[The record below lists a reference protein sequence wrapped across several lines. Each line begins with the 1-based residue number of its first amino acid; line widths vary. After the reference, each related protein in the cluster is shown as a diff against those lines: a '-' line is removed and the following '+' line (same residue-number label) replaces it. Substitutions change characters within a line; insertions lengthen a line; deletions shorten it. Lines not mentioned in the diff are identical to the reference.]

1 MSARILGICW
11 LALCG
16 CATTSDR
23 QPPWQGAGP
32 VDPPPTSSTQLSQHD
47 QCAAACQAKYDRC
60 SDDSAKERSEPH
72 TNCYEDLRDCDEK
85 CDAAVAS
92 DPATR
97 INQGVTV
104 SDGASV
110 NIGNAVIS
118 GSVPTVSKD
127 RR

>member
-1 MSARILGICW
+1 MSMRILVIAL

-16 CATTSDR
+16 CATASDR
-23 QPPWQGAGP
+23 APAWQGASTD
-32 VDPPPTSSTQLSQHD
+32 DPAPTSQTQLSQRD
-47 QCAAACQAKYDRC
+47 ECAASCQAKYDRC

-72 TNCYEDLRDCDEK
+72 TNCYQDLRDCNER
-85 CDAAVAS
+85 CDAAVAA

-97 INQGVTV
+97 VNQGATV

-110 NIGNAVIS
+110 QIGNAVIS
-118 GSVPTVSKD
+118 GTVSTVSKE

>member
-1 MSARILGICW
+1 MSARMLIISL
-11 LALCG
+11 LALSG
-16 CATTSDR
+16 CATTSE
-23 QPPWQGAGP
+23 QKPPWQGAAP
-32 VDPPPTSSTQLSQHD
+32 VDSAPTSSTQLSQRD
-47 QCAAACQAKYDRC
+47 QCRGCQAKYDRC

-72 TNCYEDLRDCDEK
+72 TTCYEDLRDCDEK

-97 INQGVTV
+97 VNQGVTV

-110 NIGNAVIS
+110 TIGNAVIR
-118 GSVPTVSKD
+118 GKVPTVSKD

>member
-1 MSARILGICW
+1 MSTRLLGICL
-11 LALCG
+11 LALCA

-23 QPPWQGAGP
+23 QPPWQGAAP
-32 VDPPPTSSTQLSQHD
+32 VDSAPTSSTQLSQRD

-60 SDDSAKERSEPH
+60 ADDSAKERSEPH
-72 TNCYEDLRDCDEK
+72 TNCYQDLRDCDEK

-97 INQGVTV
+97 VNQGVTV

-110 NIGNAVIS
+110 VIGNAVIS

-127 RR
+127 RH

>member
-1 MSARILGICW
+1 MSTRMLVISL

-16 CATTSDR
+16 CATTSD
-23 QPPWQGAGP
+23 QKPPWQGAGP
-32 VDPPPTSSTQLSQHD
+32 ADPAPTSSTQLSERD

-97 INQGVTV
+97 VNQGATV
-104 SDGASV
+104 SEGASV
-110 NIGNAVIS
+110 TIGNAVIS
-118 GSVPTVSKD
+118 GKVPTVSKD

>member
-1 MSARILGICW
+1 MSSRMLVVASI
-11 LALCG
+11 ALCA
-16 CATTSDR
+16 CATASDR
-23 QPPWQGAGP
+23 APWQGAP
-32 VDPPPTSSTQLSQHD
+32 PADPAPTSHSQLSQRD
-47 QCAAACQAKYDRC
+47 ECGAACQATYDRC

-72 TNCYEDLRDCDEK
+72 TNCYQDLRDCNEK

-97 INQGVTV
+97 VNQGTTV

-110 NIGNAVIS
+110 QIGNTVVS
-118 GSVPTVSKD
+118 GSVPTVSKE